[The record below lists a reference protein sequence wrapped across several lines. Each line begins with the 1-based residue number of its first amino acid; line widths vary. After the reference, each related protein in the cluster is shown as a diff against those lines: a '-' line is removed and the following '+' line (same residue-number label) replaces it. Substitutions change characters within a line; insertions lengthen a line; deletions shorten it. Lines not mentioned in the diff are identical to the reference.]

1 MPEHKVTELRER
13 PGKAQSLVPTGA
25 REAVG
30 KGMSPLVC
38 SASHCVA
45 SSVRGGVQKE
55 GRLTAYIA
63 AQTSFTKR
71 TIGQEPAVALVC
83 LPY

>member
-1 MPEHKVTELRER
+1 MTELRER
-13 PGKAQSLVPTGA
+13 RGKAQSLVPTGA

-30 KGMSPLVC
+30 KGMSPLVHS

-45 SSVRGGVQKE
+45 SSVSGGAQKE

-71 TIGQEPAVALVC
+71 TIRQEPAVALVC